1 MASNEEKGMKMVK
14 KEWNGVEQEKK
25 TRRSRKWRDVF
36 KLFGFIIDLKKIGF
50 QRKK

>member
-14 KEWNGVEQEKK
+14 KRMEWGRTR
-25 TRRSRKWRDVF
+25 TRRRRRKWKDVF